1 MSVQNGRPSGP
12 DFPCASLDDAL
23 EHLRRPPI
31 PAGVRFKLQ
40 HTYKDRGQVVAYVDA
55 RLVFDRL
62 DRVCG
67 QNWSATFEEL
77 PERLIPRPVD
87 RNGQVIARPPLFAR
101 CRLTCFGVTREDVG
115 EGEDPKAAFSD
126 AIKRAAVQFG
136 IGRVLYATRA
146 AWLRAGDEDG
156 QLRRNSKERLIID
169 QRTEDWLRQQYGRWL
184 EHRGIEMFGE
194 PLAHDDDSV
203 APVLPADGVQGG
215 EGREVVERSNGDGP
229 SVSTVELER
238 KRIGHWLRTG
248 GYSVTVAC
256 RLCSI
261 LAGVD
266 DVGDLDRAGAR
277 KVAMAL
283 EFAVRGKVTRAVF
296 MAKLE
301 ELAKLERR
309 DRAEA
314 ELGEWL
320 VKVANEAELTP
331 TSSRKAA

>member
-1 MSVQNGRPSGP
+1 MSKLNGRQSGP
-12 DFPCASLDDAL
+12 EFPCASLNDAL

-40 HTYKDRGQVVAYVDA
+40 HTYRDRGQVVAYVDA

-67 QNWSATFEEL
+67 QHWHATFDEL
-77 PERLIPRPVD
+77 PERLLPRPVD

-101 CRLTCFGVTREDVG
+101 CRLTCFYVTREDVG

-146 AWLRAGDEDG
+146 VWLRAGEEDG
-156 QLRRNSKERLIID
+156 QLRSNSKDRLIID

-203 APVLPADGVQGG
+203 APVLPADRV
-215 EGREVVERSNGDGP
+215 EGAGDREEAEPANGDGP

-238 KRIGHWLRTG
+238 KRIGHWARTG
-248 GYSVTVAC
+248 AYSAKAVC
-256 RLCSI
+256 GLCSL
-261 LAGVD
+261 LAEAD
-266 DVGDLDRAGAR
+266 DVDALDRPGAR

-283 EFAVRGKVTRAVF
+283 EFAGRGEVSNAT
-296 MAKLE
+296 L
-301 ELAKLERR
+301 LAKL
-309 DRAEA
+309 A
-314 ELGEWL
+314 ELSKLVQRDEAATQLSEWL
-320 VKVANEAELTP
+320 VRAANEGELTP
-331 TSSRKAA
+331 GSRRKAA